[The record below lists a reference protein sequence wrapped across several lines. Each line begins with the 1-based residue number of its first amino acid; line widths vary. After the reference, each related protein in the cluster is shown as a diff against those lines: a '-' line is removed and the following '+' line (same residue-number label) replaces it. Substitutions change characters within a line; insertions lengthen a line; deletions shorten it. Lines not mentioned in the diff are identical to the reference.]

1 MPPSIDGDAS
11 PHSPPTLTAGPDRV
25 GTSREAVSA
34 AEIAATQRRNDRI
47 THNFNA
53 TVQMFEYLSRCIF
66 ETNELRDYQKR
77 ALVRCIDPMYNDS
90 KLLLI
95 TRTGSGKSHIMRT
108 LGVAMNGIVV
118 IFIPLLSLSADQ
130 MVKMKEAKQLLG
142 SVETHHL
149 DELPTNDGGESLQKI
164 VNRMSQLQEET
175 TSTMFLFLS
184 PQFLC
189 KKSSKPLLDALVVAY
204 ERKVLRVVGIDEAHL
219 FVLHSNFR
227 LEIRMLKD
235 LFFKKVFDEK
245 NPKSHPIFLA
255 MTATMPSNFAAKLEA
270 LTTVQLPSR
279 RILRGSLNHFQQRG
293 IKFEYFVRD
302 SLFAGLD
309 QLVEVIKSTEA
320 DRVVVLTTLAATAIA
335 SEKRLKEKLNAAGCT
350 VDIMLVHGQLDKFDK
365 FFNIRLFCGK
375 TEFEF
380 LSPRCL
386 VTNGAGNT
394 GIDSDSSGIPPSL
407 RKE

>member
-90 KLLLI
+90 KLLLV

-130 MVKMKEAKQLLG
+130 MVKMKEAKQILG

-335 SEKRLKEKLNAAGCT
+335 LEKKLKEKLNAAGCT
-350 VDIMLVHGQLDKFDK
+350 F
-365 FFNIRLFCGK
+365 
-375 TEFEF
+375 T
-380 LSPRCL
+380 
-386 VTNGAGNT
+386 
-394 GIDSDSSGIPPSL
+394 DS
-407 RKE
+407 

>member
-90 KLLLI
+90 KLLLV

-227 LEIRMLKD
+227 L
-235 LFFKKVFDEK
+235 
-245 NPKSHPIFLA
+245 
-255 MTATMPSNFAAKLEA
+255 
-270 LTTVQLPSR
+270 
-279 RILRGSLNHFQQRG
+279 
-293 IKFEYFVRD
+293 
-302 SLFAGLD
+302 
-309 QLVEVIKSTEA
+309 
-320 DRVVVLTTLAATAIA
+320 
-335 SEKRLKEKLNAAGCT
+335 
-350 VDIMLVHGQLDKFDK
+350 
-365 FFNIRLFCGK
+365 
-375 TEFEF
+375 
-380 LSPRCL
+380 
-386 VTNGAGNT
+386 
-394 GIDSDSSGIPPSL
+394 
-407 RKE
+407 